1 MTRSLRSG
9 ALTIA
14 ALTASFA
21 LTACGGD
28 GDGGDPAKGSG
39 TDAPAGATPSAGG
52 SEQPAG
58 GGGTDTA
65 ALEGTWTGLTDGKN
79 VTLSVTSGKA
89 AVVADRSV
97 CHGDVK
103 DMGGEP
109 MFALSCKG
117 GSDRTMGAIESV
129 DAKKLVVSWDG
140 GPEDSLVKAD
150 TGKLPSGMPP
160 LPDMSGLPEI
170 PAP

>member
-21 LTACGGD
+21 LAACGGD
-28 GDGGDPAKGSG
+28 DGGDTAKGSG
-39 TDAPAGATPSAGG
+39 TDASASATPSADG
-52 SEQPAG
+52 SGQPAG
-58 GGGTDTA
+58 GGATDTA

-89 AVVADRSV
+89 VVVADRSV

-140 GPEDSLVKAD
+140 GPKDSLVRAEA
-150 TGKLPSGMPP
+150 GKLPSGMPS
-160 LPDMSGLPEI
+160 LPDVSGLPEV